1 MEKVEMDRYKFF
13 RGVTGDF
20 ISTRLRSSFKTHET
34 TNLFGKRKHRSDGD
48 VQDGLDSKCA
58 VENQPKSSSSSN
70 PIIATVENMGN
81 TCYVNAVIFYSLRF
95 IPMFT
100 NKLHDLVLNSG
111 DLITKKSKLK
121 DSSELKLLRAL
132 HRNFLNMSQNEC
144 KNRKCRNPIKP
155 STFLWTMRDLH
166 PEFRDNTYVLSSNNN
181 NYSEQNIQIP
191 FIFFF

>member
-1 MEKVEMDRYKFF
+1 MEKVQMDRYKFF
-13 RGVTGDF
+13 RGFSGDF
-20 ISTRLRSSFKTHET
+20 ISTRLRSSCNPHET
-34 TNLFGKRKHRSDGD
+34 KNLFGKRKHCSDGD
-48 VQDGLDSKCA
+48 VQDGLDPKYA
-58 VENQPKSSSSSN
+58 VENQPKSTSSSN

-111 DLITKKSKLK
+111 DLITIKSKLE

-144 KNRKCRNPIKP
+144 KNRKCRKPIKP
-155 STFLWTMRDLH
+155 STFLWAMRDVL
-166 PEFRDNTYVLSSNNN
+166 PEFKDKTYVLSSNNN
-181 NYSEQNIQIP
+181 CYSEQNIQIP
-191 FIFFF
+191 FIFLF